1 MKLAFCAFNRCVRRR
16 TQRAGGS
23 GGPIVE
29 DLALLYSGWTL
40 VAEHDFAAPGSPL
53 LASYIHGPGVD
64 NVLYRHSADPAR
76 ISCFYHSDALGSVGA
91 LTAHASGSSGTISAQ
106 GILAKYT
113 YDAFGRPTVKNTASV
128 PQTDGNYLKN
138 RFQFQGRE
146 WLAPVRLNDH
156 RNRLYAPDLGRWVS
170 RDPIEEAGGINIYT
184 MEYNSLTMLVD
195 QDGFVPKH
203 FPSIPSPSSPGGG
216 IPLGSMSCSTKTDE
230 GNTDTRPTRIEK
242 ELKWIKGPVVLFD
255 HTWLKRN
262 PVPSP
267 YYDVTAKSP

>member
-1 MKLAFCAFNRCVRRR
+1 MKFTYDAFNRCVRR

-40 VAEHDFAAPGSPL
+40 VAEHDFAASGAPL

-113 YDAFGRPTVKNTASV
+113 YDAFGRPTVKNTAGV
-128 PQTDGNYLKN
+128 TQTDGNYLKN

-170 RDPIEEAGGINIYT
+170 RDPIEERGGLNLT
-184 MEYNSLTMLVD
+184 EAFGNNSV
-195 QDGFVPKH
+195 
-203 FPSIPSPSSPGGG
+203 I
-216 IPLGSMSCSTKTDE
+216 
-230 GNTDTRPTRIEK
+230 
-242 ELKWIKGPVVLFD
+242 
-255 HTWLKRN
+255 
-262 PVPSP
+262 
-267 YYDVTAKSP
+267 